1 MLVNSAASLNDA
13 EYLVPALEHD
23 VIKSRR
29 TILGTRHPV
38 AVLHLVQ
45 NLSVGHSCS
54 FTNFTALHASRGGH
68 CNNSVGECLNMNNQ
82 GGGLSSAKGKK
93 AQWRTTS
100 TSRSALTS
108 AWIRT
113 SVHGNNS
120 YLGKWPGWILIRIGK
135 ICMKSWPGYG
145 ILP

>member
-1 MLVNSAASLNDA
+1 MLVKRAASLNDA

-68 CNNSVGECLNMNNQ
+68 SNNHVGECLNINNQ
-82 GGGLSSAKGKK
+82 GGGFSSAKDKK
-93 AQWRTTS
+93 A
-100 TSRSALTS
+100 
-108 AWIRT
+108 
-113 SVHGNNS
+113 
-120 YLGKWPGWILIRIGK
+120 
-135 ICMKSWPGYG
+135 
-145 ILP
+145 

>member
-1 MLVNSAASLNDA
+1 MVNISLDLQNVASLNDA

-54 FTNFTALHASRGGH
+54 FTNFTPQHTSRG
-68 CNNSVGECLNMNNQ
+68 SI
-82 GGGLSSAKGKK
+82 
-93 AQWRTTS
+93 
-100 TSRSALTS
+100 LTIM
-108 AWIRT
+108 WEN
-113 SVHGNNS
+113 V
-120 YLGKWPGWILIRIGK
+120 
-135 ICMKSWPGYG
+135 
-145 ILP
+145 

>member
-1 MLVNSAASLNDA
+1 MHPVRLRNIEKLRGEYISLDLQNVASLNDA

-54 FTNFTALHASRGGH
+54 FTNFTALHASRGGI
-68 CNNSVGECLNMNNQ
+68 
-82 GGGLSSAKGKK
+82 
-93 AQWRTTS
+93 
-100 TSRSALTS
+100 LT
-108 AWIRT
+108 IRQEN
-113 SVHGNNS
+113 V
-120 YLGKWPGWILIRIGK
+120 
-135 ICMKSWPGYG
+135 
-145 ILP
+145 

>member
-1 MLVNSAASLNDA
+1 MLANRAASLNDA

-54 FTNFTALHASRGGH
+54 FTNFTALHAS
-68 CNNSVGECLNMNNQ
+68 NNHVGECLNMNNQ
-82 GGGLSSAKGKK
+82 GGGLSSAKDKK
-93 AQWRTTS
+93 A
-100 TSRSALTS
+100 
-108 AWIRT
+108 
-113 SVHGNNS
+113 
-120 YLGKWPGWILIRIGK
+120 
-135 ICMKSWPGYG
+135 
-145 ILP
+145 